1 MDLPESTP
9 GRELLEKT
17 RRRGDRR
24 THPRLDCGG
33 DVEMRILPDGP
44 KEVGSLRDL
53 GLGGCRIRFNRA
65 LTIHRQSDVEV
76 QIRVDGVTLR
86 LAGVVRRV
94 EERRDVALEFT
105 AVSNRK
111 AEQILFLLTEMFE
124 KRQERLAEAEQK
136 LQELKKSA
144 AVNLPQQTQ

>member
-1 MDLPESTP
+1 
-9 GRELLEKT
+9 
-17 RRRGDRR
+17 
-24 THPRLDCGG
+24 
-33 DVEMRILPDGP
+33 
-44 KEVGSLRDL
+44 
-53 GLGGCRIRFNRA
+53 